1 MRAGKQVVIL
11 LIAVQAGV
19 GEVGAQDAADAVTT
33 VEERLERIESA
44 LSNQGL
50 LELVQQIQ
58 ILEMEISRLRGEA
71 EVQNHTLEQL
81 KKRQRDLYSDIDR
94 RIQRMESLV
103 APAIGGTAGETGP
116 PLQTLSPFRGTEQTG
131 GEQAET
137 PLTLELVGEEPA
149 PGSDAAE
156 DIVPLT
162 SPPGQAVEPAPAPE
176 VATQQINGDGPPP
189 TARGGMLKS
198 VPGPDPVSAPE
209 VAGEA
214 LTTSQEM
221 ALTEAPEGI
230 VAGTQEQEPAASET
244 AAGIVAEAP
253 VAVDPVLIEAAYRHA
268 FNLLKQ
274 SLYDPAIKAFR
285 EFLVRYPGAEQAGN
299 AQFWLAEAYYV
310 NSRFG
315 QALVEYST
323 LVQRYPDSPKLAQ
336 ATLKAAFCQHELG
349 HLEAARR
356 QLDEIIR
363 QYPGT
368 TAASLAQDRLAEIAA
383 PAIPIDDDGAPSE

>member
-1 MRAGKQVVIL
+1 MRAGIQAGIL

-19 GEVGAQDAADAVTT
+19 GEVRAQDAADAGIT

-58 ILEMEISRLRGEA
+58 RLEMEISRLRGEA
-71 EVQNHTLEQL
+71 EVQNHALEQL
-81 KKRQRDLYSDIDR
+81 KKRQRDLYTDIDR
-94 RIQRMESLV
+94 RIQQIEGLV
-103 APAIGGTAGETGP
+103 APAIGGTAGETEP
-116 PLQTLSPFRGTEQTG
+116 PLQTLSPFRGTEETG
-131 GEQAET
+131 GQQGET
-137 PLTLELVGEEPA
+137 PLTLELVDQVGQEPV
-149 PGSDAAE
+149 PGSAGE

-162 SPPGQAVEPAPAPE
+162 APPGQPAEPVTAPE
-176 VATQQINGDGPPP
+176 VP
-189 TARGGMLKS
+189 
-198 VPGPDPVSAPE
+198 
-209 VAGEA
+209 GEA
-214 LTTSQEM
+214 VTAAQEP
-221 ALTEAPEGI
+221 AITDTQEEI
-230 VAGTQEQEPAASET
+230 VAGIQEQEPAASVT
-244 AAGIVAEAP
+244 AEGVLAEAP

-285 EFLVRYPGAEQAGN
+285 EFLVRYPGAEQADN

-323 LVQRYPDSPKLAQ
+323 LVQRYPESSKLEQ
-336 ATLKAAFCQHELG
+336 AKLKAAFCQHELG
-349 HLEAARR
+349 NVEGARQQLEE
-356 QLDEIIR
+356 LVR

-383 PAIPIDDDGAPSE
+383 PVIPIDGAPSE